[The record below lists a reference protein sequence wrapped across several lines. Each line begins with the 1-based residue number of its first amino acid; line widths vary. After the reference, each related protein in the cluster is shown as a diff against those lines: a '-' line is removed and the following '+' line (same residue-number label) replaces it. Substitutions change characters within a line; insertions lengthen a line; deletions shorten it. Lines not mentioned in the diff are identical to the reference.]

1 MCNPLP
7 NPSNKAIAAVAL
19 VLDLFWP
26 GVGMMIVG
34 FADDSRS
41 NPGIFFFFNNIAY
54 PVWGIVWIICA
65 IICIC
70 LFWLVIPIWIFYFGH
85 IIMWIICL
93 VNNIQIISQQ

>member
-41 NPGIFFFFNNIAY
+41 NPGIFFF
-54 PVWGIVWIICA
+54 
-65 IICIC
+65 
-70 LFWLVIPIWIFYFGH
+70 
-85 IIMWIICL
+85 
-93 VNNIQIISQQ
+93 

>member
-7 NPSNKAIAAVAL
+7 NPSNKSIAAVAL

-41 NPGIFFFFNNIAY
+41 NPGN
-54 PVWGIVWIICA
+54 
-65 IICIC
+65 
-70 LFWLVIPIWIFYFGH
+70 
-85 IIMWIICL
+85 
-93 VNNIQIISQQ
+93 